1 MIPWEIWFTKKLV
14 FHQIISEE
22 DGDLYKFGMECL
34 ILKIAHC
41 ISYLWI
47 AACFHLVPELIVI
60 GCVLI
65 PLRRSAGGY
74 HAKTKTGC
82 YLFSCC
88 YISIILL
95 LSQME
100 INQFLLWG
108 LLALCDCIIFFLSP
122 ADNENKRLDEKEKIY
137 YRKKARII
145 LILANTGCMILP
157 VIHYIN
163 IGGLIRWGIYAAA
176 FLLVLQKI
184 RNQKPSWEQL
194 K

>member
-1 MIPWEIWFTKKLV
+1 MILWEEWFTNKLV
-14 FHQIISEE
+14 FHQIISKEE
-22 DGDLYKFGMECL
+22 VELYKFGMECL

-41 ISYLWI
+41 ISYLCI
-47 AACFHLVPELIVI
+47 AVCFQLVPELILI

-88 YISIILL
+88 YISMVLI
-95 LSQME
+95 LSQMV

-108 LLALCDCIIFFLSP
+108 LLALSDFIIFFLSP
-122 ADNENKRLDEKEKIY
+122 ADNVNKRLDEKEKKY
-137 YRKKARII
+137 YRKKARVL
-145 LILANTGCMILP
+145 LILFNTGCMIFT
-157 VIHYIN
+157 VIHYLN
-163 IGGLIRWGIYAAA
+163 IGGLVRWGICAAA

-184 RNQKPSWEQL
+184 INQKPL
-194 K
+194 LGTA